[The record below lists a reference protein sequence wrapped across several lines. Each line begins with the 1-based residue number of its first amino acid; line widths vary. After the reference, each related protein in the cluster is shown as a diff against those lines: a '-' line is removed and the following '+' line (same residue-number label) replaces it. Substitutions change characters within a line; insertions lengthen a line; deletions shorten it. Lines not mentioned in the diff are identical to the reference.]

1 MTHLMLSLPPRNT
14 AAQLVP
20 DLTALLDVLFI
31 LLVFL
36 LLTAAVKL
44 NMLDVTLP
52 DTGKNTSTP
61 VQQVDVKVLSIRL
74 EHNKLQYALEKE
86 SFTSL
91 NEAINAL
98 KNSKKSLPLYL
109 AVDQQVPSGELVK
122 LLAKLSA
129 EKYQVA
135 NILVKSD

>member
-1 MTHLMLSLPPRNT
+1 MLELPTTNSKT
-14 AAQLVP
+14 VLLP

-61 VQQVDVKVLSIRL
+61 VQQADVQVLSVRIHNGKAQYGL
-74 EHNKLQYALEKE
+74 EQQLYD
-86 SFTSL
+86 SL
-91 NEAINAL
+91 SSAIAGL
-98 KNSKKSLPLYL
+98 KVVKQDIPLYL
-109 AVDQQVPSGELVK
+109 AVDEQVPSGDLVA
-122 LLAKLSA
+122 LLAALSA
-129 EKYQVA
+129 EKYQIA
-135 NILVKSD
+135 NILVKSE

>member
-1 MTHLMLSLPPRNT
+1 MLELPKNNSTPP
-14 AAQLVP
+14 LLP

-61 VQQVDVKVLSIRL
+61 VQQSDVQVLSVRI
-74 EHNKLQYALEKE
+74 HNKKTQYGFDHQLYD
-86 SFTSL
+86 SL
-91 NEAINAL
+91 SSAITAL
-98 KNSKKSLPLYL
+98 KAEKQDIPLYL
-109 AVDQQVPSGELVK
+109 AVDEQVPSGDLVV
-122 LLAKLSA
+122 LLAALSR

-135 NILVKSD
+135 NILVKSE